1 MEIIRIINNN
11 IVTSVD
17 EQKNEVVIMGKGVG
31 FKKEVGQKIISNEIE
46 KVYSLKN
53 PTSTNKLKALLED
66 IPLEEMQAI
75 NEIVSYAKLSLGKK
89 LSDSIYISLTDHLH
103 FAIERQKKQLEFQ
116 NALAW
121 EVKHFYHHEYLI
133 GKEALEIIYRKTGIS
148 LHPDEA
154 VTIALHIVNAELDN
168 TMDGTVG
175 MTKVI
180 KQVLSI
186 IQYTFAVEFDEDSL
200 AYERLLTHLK
210 FFVQRVYMNRYLME
224 ENVEFFSMIKY
235 SYPKEYECSLKIA
248 DFIQDEIGHQLTVA
262 ELSYIT
268 IHINRVINESK

>member
-1 MEIIRIINNN
+1 MEIVRIINNN
-11 IVTSVD
+11 IVTSTD
-17 EQKNEVVIMGKGVG
+17 EHENELVIMGKGVG
-31 FKKEVGQKIISNEIE
+31 FKKKIGQLIDKNEIE
-46 KVYSLKN
+46 KIYSLKN
-53 PTSTNKLKALLED
+53 PTSTNKLKTLLED
-66 IPLEEMQAI
+66 IPFEEMQAI

-103 FAIERQKKQLEFQ
+103 FAIERQKKKMEFQ

-133 GKEALEIIYRKTGIS
+133 GKEALEIIHRKVGIK
-148 LHPDEA
+148 LHQDEA

-175 MTKVI
+175 MTKII
-180 KQVLSI
+180 KQILSI
-186 IQYTFAVEFDEDSL
+186 IQYTFSVEFDEDSL

-224 ENVEFFSMIKY
+224 ENIEFFSMIKH
-235 SYPKEYECSLKIA
+235 SYPKEYQCALKIA
-248 DFIQDEIGHQLTVA
+248 DFIEDEIGHHLTVA

-268 IHINRVINESK
+268 IHINRVLNESK